1 VITRVGRDKRPYR
14 QWMWWVIAGAALV
27 VAVGSFV
34 GTLPTKD
41 PNTVVL
47 AQAPKGTSAAS
58 GTKLALARRSSPVR
72 LTIPAIGVAT
82 SVGTLG
88 LQANGQVMVPT
99 SVHTVGWYVDGPAPG
114 QMGSA
119 VILGHVDSHKGPGV
133 FFALKTLKPGS
144 AITVTLRDG
153 VVTHFVV
160 TRVVQY
166 SKTSFPD
173 QLVYGSRR
181 PQTLQLVTCGGT
193 FDHATG
199 HYESNIV
206 VFSRLVRVVSAKRAA
221 SAASVPTT

>member
-1 VITRVGRDKRPYR
+1 MITRVGRDKRSSR

-34 GTLPTKD
+34 GMLPTKE
-41 PNTVVL
+41 PNTVVIS
-47 AQAPKGTSAAS
+47 QAPKGTSTTS
-58 GTKLALARRSSPVR
+58 TPTLALARRSSPVR

-82 SVGTLG
+82 TVGTLG
-88 LQANGQVMVPT
+88 LQANGQVMVPSST
-99 SVHTVGWYVDGPAPG
+99 HTVGWYVDGPAPG

-119 VILGHVDSHKGPGV
+119 VILGHVDSYQGPGV

-181 PQTLQLVTCGGT
+181 PQTLNLVTCGGT
-193 FDHATG
+193 FDHTTG
-199 HYESNIV
+199 HYEANVV
-206 VFSRLVRVVSAKRAA
+206 VFSRLVSVASAKRAA
-221 SAASVPTT
+221 SSPTT